1 MQVKFYNY
9 TGDARVANKELE
21 AINSTAVSC
30 SVQDGCT
37 LINPILKLNYNAAYF
52 DADYFYIADWGRFYK
67 MTNPTVDEGGRMYIT
82 GIVDP
87 IKSFWSEIS
96 SSPATI
102 IRQQNAGITIVPDEM
117 LPIQQNR
124 ESVYTEDIGDELLQH
139 VKYVLAYK

>member
-1 MQVKFYNY
+1 MQVTFYNY
-9 TGDARVANKELE
+9 TGDARKADKSLN
-21 AINSTAVSC
+21 AINETPVSC

-37 LINPILKLNYNAAYF
+37 LINPILKLNYNSNYF
-52 DADYFYIADWGRFYK
+52 DADYFYIADWGRYYK

-96 SSPATI
+96 ASSAMVT
-102 IRQQNAGITIVPDEM
+102 RQQNAGITIVPDEM

-124 ESVYTEDIGDELLQH
+124 ETVYVEDLGESLIGDIC
-139 VKYVLAYK
+139 YVLAYK